1 VQLHPQN
8 STNFLD
14 WVDFSQ
20 LIALALA
27 SAGVF
32 VLAMSLW
39 RQINPLNLFPPVR
52 VNIQIGAQNNG
63 NNDNFIWWRKL
74 QGYQQQKSNSGK
86 ATDATVITPLNPG
99 KFGSVRSTPIVEAPR
114 YFTKEETD
122 AMKALAKD
130 KTEGARQAKRA
141 YKALSRIEEADAK
154 VHKSHRAYESSV
166 ATNELTKK
174 RADVKHAKN
183 LHALRPGYARL
194 GVGLEKAE
202 TDAAARIEAIRTK
215 LLGGTDK

>member
-1 VQLHPQN
+1 MGTMTTLFGGG
-8 STNFLD
+8 SSKD
-14 WVDFSQ
+14 ISSKSQ
-20 LIALALA
+20 VI
-27 SAGVF
+27 
-32 VLAMSLW
+32 
-39 RQINPLNLFPPVR
+39 
-52 VNIQIGAQNNG
+52 
-63 NNDNFIWWRKL
+63 
-74 QGYQQQKSNSGK
+74 GK
-86 ATDATVITPLNPG
+86 ATDETVISPLNPG
-99 KFGSVRSTPIVEAPR
+99 KFGSIRSTPIVEAPR

-183 LHALRPGYARL
+183 LHALRPGYTRL

-202 TDAAARIEAIRTK
+202 TDAAARIEAIKTK

>member
-1 VQLHPQN
+1 MGTMTTLFGGG
-8 STNFLD
+8 SSKD
-14 WVDFSQ
+14 ISGKSQ
-20 LIALALA
+20 TL
-27 SAGVF
+27 
-32 VLAMSLW
+32 
-39 RQINPLNLFPPVR
+39 
-52 VNIQIGAQNNG
+52 
-63 NNDNFIWWRKL
+63 
-74 QGYQQQKSNSGK
+74 GK

-99 KFGSVRSTPIVEAPR
+99 KFNSVRTTPIVEAPR

-130 KTEGARQAKRA
+130 KTEGARQSKRA

-183 LHALRPGYARL
+183 LHTLRPGYARL
-194 GVGLEKAE
+194 GIGLEKAE

-215 LLGGTDK
+215 LLGEVKQ

>member
-1 VQLHPQN
+1 
-8 STNFLD
+8 
-14 WVDFSQ
+14 
-20 LIALALA
+20 
-27 SAGVF
+27 
-32 VLAMSLW
+32 
-39 RQINPLNLFPPVR
+39 
-52 VNIQIGAQNNG
+52 
-63 NNDNFIWWRKL
+63 
-74 QGYQQQKSNSGK
+74 
-86 ATDATVITPLNPG
+86 
-99 KFGSVRSTPIVEAPR
+99 
-114 YFTKEETD
+114 
-122 AMKALAKD
+122 MKALAKD
-130 KTEGARQAKRA
+130 KTEGARQSKRA